1 MVKMMISGPSVL
13 PSLFLRTELRFYRRS
28 NLKVFYV
35 PSSSVPFFFCVAP
48 LRESEREMGMIL
60 VGWGKCEVFFRE
72 REMGTCIHGWSGE
85 KGKFSLER

>member
-1 MVKMMISGPSVL
+1 
-13 PSLFLRTELRFYRRS
+13 
-28 NLKVFYV
+28 
-35 PSSSVPFFFCVAP
+35 
-48 LRESEREMGMIL
+48 MGMIL